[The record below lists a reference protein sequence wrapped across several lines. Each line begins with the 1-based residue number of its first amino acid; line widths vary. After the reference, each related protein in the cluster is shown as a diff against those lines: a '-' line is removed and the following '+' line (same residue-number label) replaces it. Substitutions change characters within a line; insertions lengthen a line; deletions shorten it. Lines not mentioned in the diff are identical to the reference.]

1 MRFNW
6 MSLEMILIPFA
17 LLLMPEYLIAAK
29 CVAVFAFMV
38 FVAKIA
44 YMTYKEIENERL

>member
-6 MSLEMILIPFA
+6 MALEMVLIPLA
-17 LLLMPEYLIAAK
+17 ILLMPEYLVAAK

-44 YMTYKEIENERL
+44 YMTYREMENERL

>member
-6 MSLEMILIPFA
+6 IALEMILIPLA
-17 LLLMPEYLIAAK
+17 ILLMPEYLVVAK

-44 YMTYKEIENERL
+44 YTTYKEMENERL

>member
-6 MSLEMILIPFA
+6 MALEMILIPLA
-17 LLLMPEYLIAAK
+17 ILLMPEYLVVAK

-38 FVAKIA
+38 FAAKIA
-44 YMTYKEIENERL
+44 YMVYREMENERL

>member
-17 LLLMPEYLIAAK
+17 LLLMPEH
-29 CVAVFAFMV
+29 V
-38 FVAKIA
+38 FVAKCVTVLAFAVFIAKIA
-44 YMTYKEIENERL
+44 YAGYKEMENERL

>member
-6 MSLEMILIPFA
+6 IALEMILIPLA
-17 LLLMPEYLIAAK
+17 ILLMPEYLIAAK
-29 CVAVFAFMV
+29 CVAVFAFTV

-44 YMTYKEIENERL
+44 YMGYKEMENERL